1 MKRFLFLCT
10 LLFLIFI
17 GKDVQADTI
26 FVDDQAHVL
35 SQTTK
40 DKISSYNQNYQQ
52 LDLHP
57 QLVVI
62 TLPNLPSDD
71 TLENY
76 ANETF
81 NRLGI
86 GDKKYD
92 SGILYV
98 IAVNDRKQR
107 IEVGYGLEA
116 IIPDGLAYQLMDDQT
131 KEFFQAK
138 NYDAGVAH
146 TVSNIDQVLT
156 GQLKIDDFSENHLSL
171 EQIRVFV
178 RGHLVEFLIFFS
190 ILARFFWLPL
200 RKISIYLK
208 ARKDYAKEIRKL
220 LAENGQSVFLRYSW
234 TLIGSQKPTVLAA
247 KTEIKQRYQY
257 LFRSQ
262 KPCFFD
268 FAFAF
273 GDLSLSDLLS
283 YDESS
288 IRSYS
293 VYTHYSQLWEYRS
306 SNNDHSGGGFGGS
319 GGSSGSGGGGDSFG
333 GGSSG
338 GGGANSGW

>member
-1 MKRFLFLCT
+1 MKRFLFLFT

-17 GKDVQADTI
+17 GNDVHADTI
-26 FVDDQAHVL
+26 FVEDQAHVL
-35 SQTTK
+35 SQATK
-40 DKISSYNQNYQQ
+40 DKIDSYNQNYQQ
-52 LDLHP
+52 LDIHP

-71 TLENY
+71 TIENY

-86 GDKKYD
+86 GDKQD
-92 SGILYV
+92 NSGVLYI
-98 IAVNDRKQR
+98 IAVNDRQQR

-131 KEFFQAK
+131 KEFFQAE

-156 GQLKIDDFSENHLSL
+156 GQLKIDDFSESRFTF
-171 EQIRVFV
+171 EQVRAFI
-178 RGHLVEFLIFFS
+178 RGHLVEFLIVFS
-190 ILARFFWLPL
+190 VLARFFWLPL
-200 RKISIYLK
+200 RKIIIYLK
-208 ARKDYAKEIRKL
+208 ARKDYVKEIRKL
-220 LAENGQSVFLRYSW
+220 LAENGQSFFLRSSW
-234 TLIGSQKPTVLAA
+234 TLISSQRPAVLAA
-247 KTEIKQRYQY
+247 KEEIKQRYQY

-268 FAFAF
+268 FSFAF
-273 GDLSLSDLLS
+273 GDLTLSNLLS

-293 VYTHYSQLWEYRS
+293 VYTHYSRLWEYHS

-319 GGSSGSGGGGDSFG
+319 DGGSSSGGGGGSFG

-338 GGGANSGW
+338 GGGASSGW